1 MKGEEN
7 MRYESFYP
15 FSQTRGNDFFDFNGP
30 PVVNPPSPPQNTFGF
45 GNPTN
50 PQATQ
55 PNNILGRLQQGIQRG
70 FQQGGPGDF
79 GGPGGFGGQGG
90 IGGPGGFGGQGGLG
104 APGGFQ
110 QGPVA
115 NKTMSYLQ
123 TADKLL
129 NTAQQITPMV
139 RQYAPMFQN
148 VPALWKLYKGFQS
161 MPNVPAAGVNAATT
175 ASNASSAASVARTAT
190 SAVSTGASLPRIF
203 QPPF

>member
-15 FSQTRGNDFFDFNGP
+15 FSQTRANDFFDFNGP
-30 PVVNPPSPPQNTFGF
+30 PIANPSPPPQNPFGF
-45 GNPTN
+45 GMPTSQQ
-50 PQATQ
+50 PKQ
-55 PNNILGRLQQGIQRG
+55 PNNILGRLQQGIQEVSNRKDLVVLVVKEDLVVVLCG
-70 FQQGGPGDF
+70 QGGPG
-79 GGPGGFGGQGG
+79 
-90 IGGPGGFGGQGGLG
+90 
-104 APGGFQ
+104 APGSFQ

-123 TADKLL
+123 TADKFL

-161 MPNVPAAGVNAATT
+161 MPNVPAAGVNVAAS
-175 ASNASSAASVARTAT
+175 ASNAAASAASVARTAT
-190 SAVSTGASLPRIF
+190 SAVSTGVSLPRIF

>member
-15 FSQTRGNDFFDFNGP
+15 FSQTRANDFFDFNGP
-30 PVVNPPSPPQNTFGF
+30 PVVNPPSPPQNSFGF
-45 GNPTN
+45 GMPTS

-70 FQQGGPGDF
+70 FQQE
-79 GGPGGFGGQGG
+79 GPGGFGGQGV
-90 IGGPGGFGGQGGLG
+90 PGGGFVGQGGLG
-104 APGGFQ
+104 TPGGFQ

-123 TADKLL
+123 TADKFL

-161 MPNVPAAGVNAATT
+161 MPNVPAAGVNVAAN
-175 ASNASSAASVARTAT
+175 ASNAASSAASVARTAT